1 MNAILIILVK
11 NNFIKKGEK
20 LEEKVKKVL
29 SNDIKPYLKSHGG
42 DVKLLSVS
50 EDGTVKVKLTGAC
63 GGCPMAQMTLKG
75 FVEKALKTK
84 IPEIKK
90 VIT

>member
-1 MNAILIILVK
+1 M
-11 NNFIKKGEK
+11 
-20 LEEKVKKVL
+20 EEKVKKVL
-29 SNDIKPYLKSHGG
+29 ANDIKPYLKSHGG

-50 EDGTVKVKLTGAC
+50 NDGTVKLQLTGAC

-75 FVEKALKTK
+75 FVEKALKAK

>member
-1 MNAILIILVK
+1 
-11 NNFIKKGEK
+11 
-20 LEEKVKKVL
+20 LEDQVKKVL
-29 SNDIKPYLKSHGG
+29 NKDIKPYLKSHGG

-50 EDGTVKVKLTGAC
+50 DEGVVKVKLTGAC

-84 IPEIKK
+84 ISGVKK

>member
-1 MNAILIILVK
+1 
-11 NNFIKKGEK
+11 

-29 SNDIKPYLKSHGG
+29 ANDIKPYLKSHGG

-50 EDGTVKVKLTGAC
+50 NDGTVKLQLTGAC

-75 FVEKALKTK
+75 FVEKALKAK

>member
-1 MNAILIILVK
+1 
-11 NNFIKKGEK
+11 
-20 LEEKVKKVL
+20 LEELVKKVL
-29 SNDIKPYLKSHGG
+29 SRDIRPYIKSHGG

-50 EDGTVKVKLTGAC
+50 DNGTVKIKLTGAC

-75 FVEKALKTK
+75 FVEKALKAK
-84 IPEIKK
+84 VPGVKK

>member
-1 MNAILIILVK
+1 M
-11 NNFIKKGEK
+11 KKGEK

-29 SNDIKPYLKSHGG
+29 ANDIKPYLKSHGG

-50 EDGTVKVKLTGAC
+50 DDGTVKLKLTGAC

-75 FVEKALKTK
+75 FVEKALKAK
-84 IPEIKK
+84 IPEINK

>member
-1 MNAILIILVK
+1 M
-11 NNFIKKGEK
+11 
-20 LEEKVKKVL
+20 EEKVKKVL
-29 SNDIKPYLKSHGG
+29 ANDIKPYLRSHGG

-50 EDGTVKVKLTGAC
+50 DDGTVKLKLTGAC

-75 FVEKALKTK
+75 FVEKALKAK
-84 IPEIKK
+84 IPEVKK

>member
-1 MNAILIILVK
+1 
-11 NNFIKKGEK
+11 

-29 SNDIKPYLKSHGG
+29 ANDIKPYLKSHGG
-42 DVKLLSVS
+42 DLKLLSVS
-50 EDGTVKVKLTGAC
+50 DDGTVKLKLTGAC

-75 FVEKALKTK
+75 FVEKALKAK
-84 IPEIKK
+84 IPEVKK

>member
-1 MNAILIILVK
+1 M
-11 NNFIKKGEK
+11 
-20 LEEKVKKVL
+20 EEKVKKVL
-29 SNDIKPYLKSHGG
+29 ASDIKPYLRSHGG
-42 DVKLLSVS
+42 DVKLVSVS
-50 EDGTVKVKLTGAC
+50 DDGTVKLKLTGAC

-75 FVEKALKTK
+75 FVEKALKAK

>member
-1 MNAILIILVK
+1 MK
-11 NNFIKKGEK
+11 
-20 LEEKVKKVL
+20 EKVKKVL
-29 SNDIKPYLKSHGG
+29 DNDIKPYLKSHGG

-50 EDGTVKVKLTGAC
+50 DDGTVKLQLTGAC

-75 FVEKALKTK
+75 FVEKALKAK
-84 IPEIKK
+84 VPEVKK

>member
-1 MNAILIILVK
+1 ME
-11 NNFIKKGEK
+11 EK
-20 LEEKVKKVL
+20 LEKKVKKVL
-29 SNDIKPYLKSHGG
+29 ANDIRPYLKSHGG

-50 EDGTVKVKLTGAC
+50 EDGKVKVKLTGAC

-75 FVEKALKTK
+75 FVEKALKSK
-84 IPEIKK
+84 ISEISE

>member
-1 MNAILIILVK
+1 
-11 NNFIKKGEK
+11 
-20 LEEKVKKVL
+20 
-29 SNDIKPYLKSHGG
+29 
-42 DVKLLSVS
+42 
-50 EDGTVKVKLTGAC
+50 VKVKLTGAC

-84 IPEIKK
+84 ISGVKK

>member
-1 MNAILIILVK
+1 M
-11 NNFIKKGEK
+11 
-20 LEEKVKKVL
+20 EEKVKKVL
-29 SNDIKPYLKSHGG
+29 ANDIKPYLKSHGG

-50 EDGTVKVKLTGAC
+50 NDGTVKLKLTGAC

-75 FVEKALKTK
+75 FVEKALKAK
-84 IPEIKK
+84 IPEVKN

>member
-1 MNAILIILVK
+1 
-11 NNFIKKGEK
+11 

-29 SNDIKPYLKSHGG
+29 ANDIKPYLKSHGG

-50 EDGTVKVKLTGAC
+50 DDGTVRLQLTGAC

-75 FVEKALKTK
+75 FVEKALKAK
-84 IPEIKK
+84 IPEVKK

>member
-1 MNAILIILVK
+1 LNAILIILVK

-75 FVEKALKTK
+75 FVEKALKAK

>member
-1 MNAILIILVK
+1 M
-11 NNFIKKGEK
+11 
-20 LEEKVKKVL
+20 EEKVKKVL
-29 SNDIKPYLKSHGG
+29 ANDIKPYLKSHGG

-50 EDGTVKVKLTGAC
+50 DDGTVKLRLTGAC

-75 FVEKALKTK
+75 FVEKALKAK
-84 IPEIKK
+84 IPEVKK

>member
-1 MNAILIILVK
+1 M
-11 NNFIKKGEK
+11 
-20 LEEKVKKVL
+20 EEKVKKVL
-29 SNDIKPYLKSHGG
+29 ANDIKPYLKSHGG

-50 EDGTVKVKLTGAC
+50 DDGTVKLKLTGAC

-75 FVEKALKTK
+75 FVEKALKAK
-84 IPEIKK
+84 IPEVKR

>member
-1 MNAILIILVK
+1 M
-11 NNFIKKGEK
+11 
-20 LEEKVKKVL
+20 EEKVKKVL
-29 SNDIKPYLKSHGG
+29 ANDIKPYLKSHGG

-50 EDGTVKVKLTGAC
+50 DDGTVKLKLTGAC

-75 FVEKALKTK
+75 FVEKALKAK
-84 IPEIKK
+84 IAEVKK

>member
-1 MNAILIILVK
+1 LNNKFIILVK
-11 NNFIKKGEK
+11 TTLKEKGEV

-29 SNDIKPYLKSHGG
+29 ANDIKPYLRSHGG
-42 DVKLLSVS
+42 DIKLIGVS
-50 EDGTVKVKLTGAC
+50 DSGTVKLRLTGAC

-75 FVEKALKTK
+75 FVEKALRAK

>member
-1 MNAILIILVK
+1 
-11 NNFIKKGEK
+11 

-29 SNDIKPYLKSHGG
+29 ANDIKPYLKSHGG

-50 EDGTVKVKLTGAC
+50 DDGTVRLQLTGAC

-75 FVEKALKTK
+75 FVEKALKAK
-84 IPEIKK
+84 VPEIKK

>member
-1 MNAILIILVK
+1 M
-11 NNFIKKGEK
+11 
-20 LEEKVKKVL
+20 EEKVKKVL
-29 SNDIKPYLKSHGG
+29 ANDIKPYLKSHGG

-50 EDGTVKVKLTGAC
+50 DDGIVKLKLTGAC

-75 FVEKALKTK
+75 FVEKALKAK
-84 IPEIKK
+84 IPEVKK

>member
-1 MNAILIILVK
+1 M
-11 NNFIKKGEK
+11 
-20 LEEKVKKVL
+20 EEQVKKVL
-29 SNDIKPYLKSHGG
+29 NQDVKPYLKSHGG

-50 EDGTVKVKLTGAC
+50 EDGVVKLRLTGAC

-84 IPEIKK
+84 IPGVKK

>member
-1 MNAILIILVK
+1 M
-11 NNFIKKGEK
+11 
-20 LEEKVKKVL
+20 EEKVKKVL
-29 SNDIKPYLKSHGG
+29 ANDIKQYFKSHGG

-50 EDGTVKVKLTGAC
+50 PDGTVKLRLTGAC

-75 FVEKALKTK
+75 FVEKALKAK
-84 IPEIKK
+84 IPEVKK

>member
-1 MNAILIILVK
+1 MEEQVK
-11 NNFIKKGEK
+11 R
-20 LEEKVKKVL
+20 VL
-29 SNDIKPYLKSHGG
+29 NQDVKPYLKSHGG

-50 EDGTVKVKLTGAC
+50 DDGVVKLKLTGAC

-84 IPEIKK
+84 IPGVNK
-90 VIT
+90 VVT